1 MSGELRTAL
10 LPVTAC
16 CCWGVK
22 CSSTCPAER
31 FLAPATLCSQSLLQ
45 QELHRTSQFAIKLS
59 DKFKAKRDER
69 DQAQQQLDAA
79 LE

>member
-1 MSGELRTAL
+1 MS
-10 LPVTAC
+10 
-16 CCWGVK
+16 
-22 CSSTCPAER
+22 
-31 FLAPATLCSQSLLQ
+31 CSQSLLQ

-59 DKFKAKRDER
+59 DKFKAKREER